1 MKRVFIIMLLAAVS
15 ALPARAAAVSAV
27 GDSVEAPAAT
37 DSASAMLMPR
47 LWMPEPFYLSP
58 WQLHEG
64 LNAQMGMS
72 VSVGFGRHAPRGA
85 GIGSSMAFV
94 YAKPVG
100 DRLSLT
106 GGVSMDSMNW
116 GSWRERNATVA
127 ATAGYRVSD
136 CLSLYAFGSHS
147 LTPRS
152 VYGAGSPRY
161 DATRWGGGAEMSLG
175 KNVFIQVGVS
185 GGRADFR

>member
-1 MKRVFIIMLLAAVS
+1 M
-15 ALPARAAAVSAV
+15 V
-27 GDSVEAPAAT
+27 GDSVETPAAADT
-37 DSASAMLMPR
+37 AAAVLMPR

-72 VSVGFGRHAPRGA
+72 VSVGFGRRAPRGA
-85 GIGSSMAFV
+85 GFGTSMAFV
-94 YAKPVG
+94 YAKPVN

-106 GGVSMDSMNW
+106 GGVSMDSMDW

-136 CLSLYAFGSHS
+136 FLSLYAYGSRS

-161 DATRWGGGAEMSLG
+161 DATHWGGGAEMSLG